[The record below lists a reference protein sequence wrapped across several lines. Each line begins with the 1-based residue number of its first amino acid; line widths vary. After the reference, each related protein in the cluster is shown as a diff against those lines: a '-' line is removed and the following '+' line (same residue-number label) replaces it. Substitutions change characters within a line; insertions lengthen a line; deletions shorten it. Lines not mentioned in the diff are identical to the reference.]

1 MPLSQSTSGPKPAP
15 ASPIRHF
22 HLKPEPGA
30 PIDAFVPFFYIEAK
44 IDLADVRSGWRES
57 LSLARALEIVR
68 FEEDA
73 LWTEDMVREID
84 PASVES
90 GPPAPGTVQPLP
102 QHVDAAHLQC
112 IEGQFL
118 RYLLRHFE
126 VRIFRN
132 PYLRLYSLPGE
143 PKDDFTAR
151 CLEMLAR
158 PFRAELDSIRELC
171 DRKLERVK
179 IKYLKSDSDRG
190 FAEERASA
198 EVRNRI
204 HGMAERVEELF
215 VTAELTAEPSA
226 GAPVYSSTADGTLE
240 QRLASIESEARDAIR
255 RLATEYT
262 EMAENLDEYLVR
274 PSLKDIRLGGV
285 SILWI
290 PSRVAA

>member
-1 MPLSQSTSGPKPAP
+1 
-15 ASPIRHF
+15 
-22 HLKPEPGA
+22 
-30 PIDAFVPFFYIEAK
+30 
-44 IDLADVRSGWRES
+44 
-57 LSLARALEIVR
+57 
-68 FEEDA
+68 
-73 LWTEDMVREID
+73 
-84 PASVES
+84 
-90 GPPAPGTVQPLP
+90 
-102 QHVDAAHLQC
+102 VDAAHLQY

-190 FAEERASA
+190 FAEERVSA
-198 EVRNRI
+198 EARNRI
-204 HGMAERVEELF
+204 HEMAERVEELF

-226 GAPVYSSTADGTLE
+226 GDPVYSTTADGTLE

-285 SILWI
+285 SVLWI
-290 PSRVAA
+290 PPRVTA